1 MDRLPQRYT
10 QREITELKLHPRN
23 PRKGNVESIRESIEH
38 NGWYGAVLVQKS
50 TGYIIAGN
58 HRVQAAEAAGMKKI
72 PIMEIDCDDTTA
84 VRILLADNRTN
95 DTATYDDEILA
106 DILKGLS
113 EVDGS
118 LLGTGYKLEDYDDI
132 MASLQEISYPK
143 PDTNVARSEGINE
156 RLERYQNASTRSVM
170 LDYPME
176 QFRWVVDKLGALR
189 DEYQVESNAA
199 VVLRLIEIVSGE
211 ESSSDG

>member
-132 MASLQEISYPK
+132 MAALQETQYSV
-143 PDTNVARSEGINE
+143 DHNVNVRPTIDE
-156 RLERYQNASTRSVM
+156 RLERYQEAMTRSIM
-170 LDYPME
+170 LAYQLPEFGYIVE
-176 QFRWVVDKLGALR
+176 QLEAMRSKYETENNAMTILR
-189 DEYQVESNAA
+189 MVEELTGTKAPA
-199 VVLRLIEIVSGE
+199 
-211 ESSSDG
+211 

>member
-84 VRILLADNRTN
+84 VRSLLADHRTN

-118 LLGTGYKLEDYDDI
+118 LLGTGQK
-132 MASLQEISYPK
+132 QQWP
-143 PDTNVARSEGINE
+143 
-156 RLERYQNASTRSVM
+156 
-170 LDYPME
+170 
-176 QFRWVVDKLGALR
+176 GA
-189 DEYQVESNAA
+189 AA
-199 VVLRLIEIVSGE
+199 CQDRPPR
-211 ESSSDG
+211 

>member
-10 QREITELKLHPRN
+10 QRDITELKLHPRN

-118 LLGTGYKLEDYDDI
+118 LFGTGYKLEDYDDI
-132 MASLQEISYPK
+132 MAALQETQYSV
-143 PDTNVARSEGINE
+143 DHNVTVRPTIDE
-156 RLERYQNASTRSVM
+156 RLERYQEAMTRSIM
-170 LDYPME
+170 LAYQLPEFGYIVE
-176 QFRWVVDKLGALR
+176 QLEAMRSKYETENNAMTILR
-189 DEYQVESNAA
+189 M
-199 VVLRLIEIVSGE
+199 IEELTGTKAPA
-211 ESSSDG
+211 

>member
-132 MASLQEISYPK
+132 MAALQETQYSV
-143 PDTNVARSEGINE
+143 DHNVTVRPTIDE
-156 RLERYQNASTRSVM
+156 RLERYQEAMTRSIM
-170 LDYPME
+170 LAYQLPEFGYIVE
-176 QFRWVVDKLGALR
+176 QLEAMRSKYETENNAMTILR
-189 DEYQVESNAA
+189 M
-199 VVLRLIEIVSGE
+199 IEELTGTKAPA
-211 ESSSDG
+211 

>member
-132 MASLQEISYPK
+132 MAALQETQYSV
-143 PDTNVARSEGINE
+143 DHNVTVRPTIDE
-156 RLERYQNASTRSVM
+156 RLERYQEAMTRSIM
-170 LDYPME
+170 LAYQLPEFGYIVE
-176 QFRWVVDKLGALR
+176 QLEAMRSKYETENNAMTILR
-189 DEYQVESNAA
+189 MVEELTGTKAPA
-199 VVLRLIEIVSGE
+199 
-211 ESSSDG
+211 

>member
-10 QREITELKLHPRN
+10 QRDITELKLHPRN

-132 MASLQEISYPK
+132 MAALQETQYSV
-143 PDTNVARSEGINE
+143 DHNVTARPTIDE
-156 RLERYQNASTRSVM
+156 RLERYQEAMTRSIM
-170 LDYPME
+170 LAYQLPEFGYIIE
-176 QFRWVVDKLGALR
+176 QLEAMRDVYNTENNAMTILR
-189 DEYQVESNAA
+189 M
-199 VVLRLIEIVSGE
+199 IEEKTGTKAPA
-211 ESSSDG
+211 

>member
-132 MASLQEISYPK
+132 MAALQETQYSV
-143 PDTNVARSEGINE
+143 DHNVNVRPTIDE
-156 RLERYQNASTRSVM
+156 RLERYQEAMTRSIM
-170 LDYPME
+170 LAYQLPEFGYIVE
-176 QFRWVVDKLGALR
+176 QLEAIRSKYETENNAMTILR
-189 DEYQVESNAA
+189 MVEELTGTKAPA
-199 VVLRLIEIVSGE
+199 
-211 ESSSDG
+211 